1 MQRVHANIS
10 SDDIRNRKNYRER
23 IEMLQ
28 NRVELLTGKDRLIM
42 TMYLSNGNTYRQLAQ
57 LIGINEA
64 NIARKIHKL
73 AKKLTDGEYIK
84 CLRNRDKLTKTQMDI
99 ARDYFLTGLSFKS
112 IAVKRHSSYYNIR
125 KTIIKIQQVINSQ

>member
-1 MQRVHANIS
+1 MQRVHTNIS
-10 SDDIRNRKNYRER
+10 SDDIQSRNYRDR
-23 IEMLQ
+23 IEMLR
-28 NRVELLTGKDRLIM
+28 NRVELLTGKDKLIM

-73 AKKLTDGEYIK
+73 TKKLVDGEYIK

-112 IAVKRHSSYYNIR
+112 IANKKHNSYYNIR
-125 KTIIKIQQVINSQ
+125 KTIIKIQQVINSL